1 MMLLP
6 ARTARVAIALALTLA
21 LPAPALA
28 APEPATSSIAD
39 YYAALTRAGLI
50 DTGAGDAAGLAAA
63 VAAAEKL
70 LRAGNSIDAA
80 VALYAV
86 VDGPRY
92 QALTAQVEYQSAE
105 YYLAVAL
112 ATAGAYDAALTYF
125 VRVMKRGPRTLY
137 FTPAH
142 RRSVD
147 IAIETRDYDKVLG
160 LLASIELAG
169 SLPVGAIGEEAYLR
183 ARQAYQRGATMGAPE
198 YDRAERELN
207 EVSRKSRLYSSA
219 LYLRGVM
226 RARRGQ
232 FRRAAQAMCE
242 IVDTPDGNTF
252 TFVVDDRY
260 FTIKDLARLGL
271 GRIAHERG
279 EYDDAYYHY
288 FQIPDDSERL
298 HEALFEAAWSM
309 YQKRELVTARDLVKE
324 FLREFP
330 TSPLAH
336 EARLLAGY
344 IELADCEFDVAQ
356 KFYDRLVVDLKPVV
370 DTLDRMRKDPALR
383 RSLFERALA
392 RHRAQRADP
401 DATPSLDPGNPRDQI
416 VANLRLDPKF
426 MRLNAAVAG
435 LRNAAGSAPHVVQA
449 WRELARATGKIEVT
463 ATVAQPSSDGDA
475 GVLLEDVR
483 RLRLHV
489 DLARARL
496 HRGRRDNTIAAD
508 AAIEEEIRLDELDKA
523 ITDLEARV
531 SAAATAADDELAAAT
546 SSDLVPMVTADLA
559 RARQL
564 RRSADELME
573 RLEAAADRRAAATL
587 DRLYADT
594 RRIYDKARLGKIDA
608 VIGQKRSLDIE
619 VQDLAAGRYPAEL
632 HGRLWE
638 QGLIGDDEEFWPFEG
653 EYWADEYEGWQ

>member
-1 MMLLP
+1 MTGV
-6 ARTARVAIALALTLA
+6 RTVVVGVALAAGLA
-21 LPAPALA
+21 LGPTAGLA
-28 APEPATSSIAD
+28 APESSPASIAD

-50 DTGAGDAAGLAAA
+50 DTAAGDAASLSAD

-92 QALTAQVEYQSAE
+92 QSMTAQVEYQSAE

-125 VRVMKRGPRTLY
+125 VRVMKRGPRTMY

-147 IAIETRDYDKVLG
+147 IALETRDYAKVIG
-160 LLASIELAG
+160 LLAALELTGTLPAG
-169 SLPVGAIGEEAYLR
+169 ALGEEAYLR
-183 ARQAYQRGATMGAPE
+183 ARQAYQRGATLGDQE
-198 YDRAERELN
+198 YDRAERELG

-288 FQIPDDSERL
+288 FQIPDDSQRL

-324 FLREFP
+324 FLREFS

-344 IELADCEFDVAQ
+344 VELADCKFDIAQ
-356 KFYDRLVVDLKPVV
+356 KFYDRLVIDLEPVV
-370 DTLDRMRKDPALR
+370 DELDRMRKDPALR

-392 RHRAQRADP
+392 RNRAQRADP
-401 DATPSLDPGNPRDQI
+401 DAARSLDPGNPRDQI
-416 VANLRLDPKF
+416 VANLRLDPRF
-426 MRLNAAVAG
+426 MRLHAAVAG
-435 LRNAAGSAPHVVQA
+435 LRSAAGSAPHVVQA
-449 WRELARATGKIEVT
+449 WRELARATSKIEVV
-463 ATVAQPSSDGDA
+463 ATVAEPRLDSDA
-475 GVLLEDVR
+475 GALLEDVR
-483 RLRLHV
+483 RLRVHV
-489 DLARARL
+489 ALARARL

-508 AAIEEEIRLDELDKA
+508 AAIEEELRLDELDQS

-531 SAAATAADDELAAAT
+531 GSAAAAADDNLAAAS
-546 SSDLVPMVTADLA
+546 SSDLVPMVSADLS

-564 RRSADELME
+564 RGSANELMQ
-573 RLEAAADRRAAATL
+573 RLEVAADALAAATL

-594 RRIYDKARLGKIDA
+594 RRVYDKARLGKIDA

-653 EYWADEYEGWQ
+653 EYWADEYEGWR